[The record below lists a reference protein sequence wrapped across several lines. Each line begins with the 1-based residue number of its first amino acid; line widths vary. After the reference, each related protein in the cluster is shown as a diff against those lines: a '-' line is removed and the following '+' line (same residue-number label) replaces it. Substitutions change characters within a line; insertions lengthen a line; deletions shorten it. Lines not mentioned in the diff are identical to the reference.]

1 MKTQRR
7 PFPKHKQVS
16 IVTQDGEKVRGTISA
31 CVRLQESGH
40 KNKQF
45 VLERIRFDNFPGYP
59 KTLFRIGYFMLG
71 KKRRMRNKWAWG
83 QYAPLFKRQD
93 LKRLIS
99 KAQQKGII

>member
-1 MKTQRR
+1 MRKLPPLKMHER
-7 PFPKHKQVS
+7 VS
-16 IVTQDGEKVRGTISA
+16 IITQDGEKVRGIISGS
-31 CVRLQESGH
+31 VRLQESGH
-40 KNKQF
+40 NNKQL

-71 KKRRMRNKWAWG
+71 KKRRMRDKWVWG